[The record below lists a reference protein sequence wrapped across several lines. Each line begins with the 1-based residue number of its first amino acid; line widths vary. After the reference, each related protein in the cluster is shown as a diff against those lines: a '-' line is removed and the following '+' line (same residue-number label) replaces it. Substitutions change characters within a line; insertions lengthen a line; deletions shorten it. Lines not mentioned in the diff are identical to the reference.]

1 MRRQKGITLIALI
14 VTIIVLLILAGISI
28 GAITGD
34 NGIINQS
41 QSAKENTE
49 IASEKEIL
57 DVSTINAMAKDRNG
71 YVTKDNLDPE
81 LDSNIGKGKY
91 ESVEIDEGIVV
102 TFTESNRSYLV
113 DTDGNVDEYEF
124 VKDETPWELAGSGT
138 EEDPYLIESIEDL
151 VQFSNEQKSG
161 AKYNGKNVKLAVT
174 LDFNSPLSYCDPTTK
189 VSEKT
194 NRKIEKDDSGTEIKT
209 FLTTGTGFNPIS
221 FSGIFDGNQKEIR
234 NIYINRPGED
244 YVGLFGSSGN
254 IEISELG
261 VTGI

>member
-81 LDSNIGKGKY
+81 LD
-91 ESVEIDEGIVV
+91 
-102 TFTESNRSYLV
+102 R
-113 DTDGNVDEYEF
+113 
-124 VKDETPWELAGSGT
+124 
-138 EEDPYLIESIEDL
+138 
-151 VQFSNEQKSG
+151 Q
-161 AKYNGKNVKLAVT
+161 
-174 LDFNSPLSYCDPTTK
+174 
-189 VSEKT
+189 
-194 NRKIEKDDSGTEIKT
+194 RKI
-209 FLTTGTGFNPIS
+209 
-221 FSGIFDGNQKEIR
+221 
-234 NIYINRPGED
+234 
-244 YVGLFGSSGN
+244 
-254 IEISELG
+254 
-261 VTGI
+261 